1 MTQSSSPMT
10 KEQFLQQ
17 IGEIISKY
25 EDDAGRIVGVYIQ
38 PDENNFTE
46 VHQWNGEKFLEG
58 KCGIE
63 LKEVEGTA
71 EFDAAKERHLIEKM
85 VNEGSISR

>member
-25 EDDAGRIVGVYIQ
+25 EDDTGQIVGAYIE
-38 PDENNFTE
+38 PNTNDRTE
-46 VHQWNGEKFLEG
+46 VHQWNGDRLSEG
-58 KCGIE
+58 KCSIKLE
-63 LKEVEGTA
+63 EVEGTA
-71 EFDAAKERHLIEKM
+71 EFDAAKERRLIAKM
-85 VNEGSISR
+85 IDEGSISR